1 MTDKIW
7 CFRQLCEIKYESF
20 GYTSDQMQIRWMDTN
35 VINPNITLDQFSQ
48 TVIFESNYATDYYE
62 SSFPGVILRI
72 LLERKVLTTRGQQY
86 LVLVLRH

>member
-1 MTDKIW
+1 
-7 CFRQLCEIKYESF
+7 
-20 GYTSDQMQIRWMDTN
+20 MQIRWMDTN

-72 LLERKVLTTRGQQY
+72 LLERKVGTYTTHIYSVIIDGDY
-86 LVLVLRH
+86 LSTYRISKSHFE